1 MKNKTKKQGAAPAVK
16 KLFSLLLALVILI
29 GVTMCVNFSAFA
41 AGWADY
47 AQDIELDILYEDSCD
62 YTDYH
67 TKGGD
72 YYDAYKF
79 TVPVKGNISIYVE
92 CEDWNN
98 RWHDYYIYKNN
109 ETIDEVCD
117 LYAIAQ
123 KYNSGMDIYYGSQD
137 VKLSA
142 GDYYLCVKYRRSPGS
157 VYGAH
162 NVKLSFKPS
171 LTTPVLKATT
181 GTSSVKLPWNKS
193 AGASGYQL
201 QQYKNSQW
209 TTIKN
214 TTATSYSISSLKSY
228 TSYKFRLRAYVKA
241 DGKNYYGSWVSKS
254 ALTRLATP
262 KAKIAA
268 NSNGGFKISWNKIA
282 GADKYQVYY
291 DNGSGYKHF
300 KTVTGTSLTLGTTTY
315 GKKYS
320 FKVRALKSSNSAIT
334 SAFSNAVTGTNTKKL
349 QTPSGVKLKKNKNGS
364 FTISWSKVT
373 GANKYQVYLY
383 DTKTKKYKLYKTTT
397 SANVTTGKATK
408 GKTYQ
413 YKIRAVRNNNS
424 KATSAFS
431 GVVRGK
437 R

>member
-162 NVKLSFKPS
+162 NYSCFK
-171 LTTPVLKATT
+171 
-181 GTSSVKLPWNKS
+181 
-193 AGASGYQL
+193 
-201 QQYKNSQW
+201 
-209 TTIKN
+209 
-214 TTATSYSISSLKSY
+214 
-228 TSYKFRLRAYVKA
+228 
-241 DGKNYYGSWVSKS
+241 
-254 ALTRLATP
+254 
-262 KAKIAA
+262 
-268 NSNGGFKISWNKIA
+268 SNNRYI
-282 GADKYQVYY
+282 QC
-291 DNGSGYKHF
+291 
-300 KTVTGTSLTLGTTTY
+300 
-315 GKKYS
+315 
-320 FKVRALKSSNSAIT
+320 
-334 SAFSNAVTGTNTKKL
+334 
-349 QTPSGVKLKKNKNGS
+349 
-364 FTISWSKVT
+364 
-373 GANKYQVYLY
+373 
-383 DTKTKKYKLYKTTT
+383 
-397 SANVTTGKATK
+397 
-408 GKTYQ
+408 
-413 YKIRAVRNNNS
+413 
-424 KATSAFS
+424 
-431 GVVRGK
+431 
-437 R
+437 